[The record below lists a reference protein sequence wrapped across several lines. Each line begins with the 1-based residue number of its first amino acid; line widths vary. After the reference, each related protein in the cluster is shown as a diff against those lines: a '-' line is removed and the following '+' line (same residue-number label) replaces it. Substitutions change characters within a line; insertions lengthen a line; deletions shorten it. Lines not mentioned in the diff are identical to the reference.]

1 MKKAILFVA
10 VTAFVGFTALS
21 ASADDMVPGAYFNQV
36 DSSVMYGTPIWDM
49 GAADRVHANKVNR
62 DNGAGLS
69 RNSDIGR
76 QADWQFGSSQS
87 ENSLKAMVTLE
98 DAGVVTGM
106 VIGDCR
112 GDNSNDAYRK
122 QMNQSRSVSPIGEKY
137 FSEPLVSQADCQVNH
152 ATLK

>member
-21 ASADDMVPGAYFNQV
+21 ASADDMVPGAYLNQV
-36 DSSVMYGTPIWDM
+36 DPSVMYGTPILEM
-49 GAADRVHANKVNR
+49 GAADRQHVNKMNR
-62 DNGAGLS
+62 AHGAASS
-69 RNSDIGR
+69 RGSDRDR

-122 QMNQSRSVSPIGEKY
+122 QMNQTRSVSPIGEKY

>member
-10 VTAFVGFTALS
+10 VSAFVGFTALS
-21 ASADDMVPGAYFNQV
+21 ASADDMVPGAYLNQV
-36 DSSVMYGTPIWDM
+36 DPSVMYGTPILDM
-49 GAADRVHANKVNR
+49 GAADRTHANKMNR
-62 DNGAGLS
+62 AHGAASS
-69 RNSDIGR
+69 RGSDRDR

-122 QMNQSRSVSPIGEKY
+122 QMNQTRAKGPNGEP
-137 FSEPLVSQADCQVNH
+137 FMNEVLVSNAQCGANH

>member
-1 MKKAILFVA
+1 MKKAILLVA
-10 VTAFVGFTALS
+10 MSAFVGLTALS

-87 ENSLKAMVTLE
+87 ENVWKQWRTLE
-98 DAGVVTGM
+98 DTGSVTGL
-106 VIGDCR
+106 VVGDCR
-112 GDNSNDAYRK
+112 GDNSSDTYRRTMG
-122 QMNQSRSVSPIGEKY
+122 QNRDGYMTEH
-137 FSEPLVSQADCQVNH
+137 LVSNADCQKNH

>member
-10 VTAFVGFTALS
+10 VSAFVGFTALS
-21 ASADDMVPGAYFNQV
+21 ASADDMVPGAYLNQV
-36 DSSVMYGTPIWDM
+36 DPSVMYGTPILDM
-49 GAADRVHANKVNR
+49 GAADRTHANKMNR
-62 DNGAGLS
+62 AHGAASS
-69 RNSDIGR
+69 RGSDRDR

-112 GDNSNDAYRK
+112 GDNSSDAYRK

-137 FSEPLVSQADCQVNH
+137 FTEPLVSQADCQVNH

>member
-1 MKKAILFVA
+1 MKKVILLVA
-10 VTAFVGFTALS
+10 VTAFVGFTTLS
-21 ASADDMVPGAYFNQV
+21 ASADDMVPGAYLNQV
-36 DSSVMYGTPIWDM
+36 DPSVMYGTPILEM
-49 GAADRVHANKVNR
+49 GAADRQHVNKMNR
-62 DNGAGLS
+62 AHGAATS
-69 RNSDIGR
+69 RGSDRDR

-112 GDNSNDAYRK
+112 GDNSDDAYRK
-122 QMNQSRSVSPIGEKY
+122 QMNQTRSVSPIGEKY
-137 FSEPLVSQADCQVNH
+137 FTEPLVSQADCQVNH

>member
-10 VTAFVGFTALS
+10 VSAFVGFTALS

-36 DSSVMYGTPIWDM
+36 DSSVMYGTPILDM
-49 GAADRVHANKVNR
+49 GAADRQHVNKMNR
-62 DNGAGLS
+62 AHGAASS
-69 RNSDIGR
+69 RGSDRDR

-122 QMNQSRSVSPIGEKY
+122 QMNQTRSVSPIGEKY

>member
-10 VTAFVGFTALS
+10 VSAFVGFAALS

-36 DSSVMYGTPIWDM
+36 DPSVMYGTSIVEM

-62 DNGAGLS
+62 DNGAALS
-69 RNSDIGR
+69 RNSDGIY
-76 QADWQFGSSQS
+76 ADWQFGSSQS

-112 GDNSNDAYRK
+112 GDNSSDAYRK
-122 QMNQSRSVSPIGEKY
+122 QMNQTRSVSPIGEKY
-137 FSEPLVSQADCQVNH
+137 FDEPLVSQADCQVNH